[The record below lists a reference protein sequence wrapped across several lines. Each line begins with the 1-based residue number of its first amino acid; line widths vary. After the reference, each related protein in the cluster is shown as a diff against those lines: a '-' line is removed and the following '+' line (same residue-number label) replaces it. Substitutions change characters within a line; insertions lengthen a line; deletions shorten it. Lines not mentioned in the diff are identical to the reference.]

1 MKIMLAILL
10 TLAINTSYAN
20 VIGPN
25 SQGIY
30 KVDQWGSK
38 KA

>member
-1 MKIMLAILL
+1 MKAALAILL
-10 TLAINTSYAN
+10 TLAINTSYGN

-30 KVDQWGSK
+30 KVDQYGIK
-38 KA
+38 KQ